1 MQFILVGLDE
11 SEAALDAARFAATLA
26 QRTGDVGL
34 RLAYV
39 SAPNLLPER
48 PWSALVHELK
58 EEEARYVQGF
68 LDRAAAQL
76 HGCAVET
83 KRASGPQ
90 AETFAGLADAPDV
103 WFACVGSRGQGAVQR
118 VLLGSF
124 ADRVVHVCRKP
135 VLVVR

>member
-1 MQFILVGLDE
+1 MNFILVGLDE
-11 SEAALDAARFAATLA
+11 SDAALQAAKFAASLAARAGA
-26 QRTGDVGL
+26 GV

-39 SAPNLLPER
+39 SVPNLLPAR
-48 PWSALVHELK
+48 PWGALVHEM
-58 EEEARYVQGF
+58 EREEAAYVQGF

-76 HGCAVET
+76 QGCPVET
-83 KRASGPQ
+83 RRASGPP
-90 AETFAGLADAPDV
+90 AETFADLADAPDV
-103 WFACVGSRGQGAVQR
+103 WFACVGSRGQGAVTR